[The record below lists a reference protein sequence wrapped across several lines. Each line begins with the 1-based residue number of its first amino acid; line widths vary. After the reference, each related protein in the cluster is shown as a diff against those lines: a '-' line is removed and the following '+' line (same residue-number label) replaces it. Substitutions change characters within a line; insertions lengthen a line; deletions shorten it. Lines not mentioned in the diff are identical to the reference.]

1 MDNLTDMIASMGGKV
16 IEDSSL
22 TSTEKGTTE
31 TDEAGE
37 KGTVEKPVET
47 GEKTTTTATT
57 ETATEKPV
65 EKATETATEKTTTDE
80 KLVEVT
86 PDAEPEKR
94 SYKGYDIVSNID
106 KEFREEYGMSIST
119 AQEIVSVDYDN
130 DDMDERDIVTDYLYA
145 RNEGIT
151 EKEIEAKLR
160 KFNSLLFKP
169 QSEIDK
175 MLEEG
180 TLTTE
185 AFNDLDAEWLGLMRE
200 AKTYLKSVQNKVKEN
215 LDNFEVE
222 QEFNS
227 TPTNE
232 AGKKLVELTNTFL
245 PTYSNVSVDIVDK
258 DGKKVDTINYAT
270 DEAGKKL
277 VSEIVSDPSN
287 VYKLWMDEKGVID
300 VQKMA
305 KDIYNL
311 RNRDKIDK
319 AVYDHAY
326 AKGASTVV
334 KEQSN
339 IDFST
344 KKTNTGEGQSKLD
357 PNMLKLINNFN
368 GY

>member
-1 MDNLTDMIASMGGKV
+1 MENLTDMITAMGGKV

-22 TSTEKGTTE
+22 TNTEKEKGTTE
-31 TDEAGE
+31 TADTGEGE
-37 KGTVEKPVET
+37 KGTVEKT
-47 GEKTTTTATT
+47 DEKVAETTTTATT
-57 ETATEKPV
+57 TETSGEKP
-65 EKATETATEKTTTDE
+65 EETKVADEQKTTE
-80 KLVEVT
+80 
-86 PDAEPEKR
+86 PAPEKPAEKEKK
-94 SYKGYDIVSNID
+94 SYKAFDIVSNID
-106 KEFREEYGMSIST
+106 KEFQSEYGMSIST
-119 AQEIVSVDYDN
+119 AQEIVSMNYD
-130 DDMDERDIVTDYLYA
+130 DEDMDEREIVKDYMYA

-160 KFNSLLFKP
+160 KYNNLLFKP

-175 MLEEG
+175 MLEDG
-180 TLTTE
+180 KLTE
-185 AFNDLDAEWLGLMRE
+185 EEFNDLDAEWIGLTRE
-200 AKTYLKSVQNKVKEN
+200 AKSYLKNVQAKVKEN
-215 LDNFEVE
+215 LDEFEVE
-222 QEFNS
+222 QEFDS

-232 AGKKLVELTNTFL
+232 AGKKLAELTNSFL
-245 PTYSNVSVDIVDK
+245 PTYNNVSVDIIDK

-305 KDIYNL
+305 KDIYSL

-326 AKGASTVV
+326 SKGASKIV
-334 KEQSN
+334 KDQSN
-339 IDFST
+339 IDFNGN
-344 KKTNTGEGQSKLD
+344 KTNTGGAQDKLD
-357 PNMLKLINNFN
+357 PNLVKLINNFN